1 MIGGPPSHCG
11 GRPTYRPIVSGPR
24 QTARHD
30 SFDPDRHHRSAARE
44 LGRRYVLPDDLARGG
59 WTSDNPSMGHCDI
72 TALVVHDFFGGE
84 LMVGEVHLDGDQQGH
99 HWWNRF
105 PSGIEVDL
113 TREQFRLGQVVAEGR
128 AVQRPQAGRLRAGM
142 STSCCVTGTGAG
154 SADIPAGDRGALTR
168 RRL

>member
-1 MIGGPPSHCG
+1 MIPLTLAGIAEALRASW
-11 GRPTYRPIVSGPR
+11 
-24 QTARHD
+24 
-30 SFDPDRHHRSAARE
+30 AADTCS
-44 LGRRYVLPDDLARGG
+44 PDDLVRGG
-59 WTSDNPSMGHCDI
+59 WTSDNPSKGHCDI

-128 AVQRPQAGRLRAGM
+128 AVQRPAGQPAPRWDEYELLRDRVRSRLGGYPGR
-142 STSCCVTGTGAG
+142 
-154 SADIPAGDRGALTR
+154 
-168 RRL
+168 

>member
-1 MIGGPPSHCG
+1 MAPVRLRGMIPLTLTGITEALRASW
-11 GRPTYRPIVSGPR
+11 
-24 QTARHD
+24 
-30 SFDPDRHHRSAARE
+30 AADTCS
-44 LGRRYVLPDDLARGG
+44 PDDLARGG